1 MLTAGPESVT
11 AVEADL
17 EAEVRSFGFG
27 DGDAIETRVSGV
39 GLEARERPIDGGDS
53 LDAGTVA
60 RLDVAA
66 RVDDDNWLRIADVLA
81 VNAEGKR
88 PDWLAAPSQSLEPT
102 ALLE

>member
-1 MLTAGPESVT
+1 
-11 AVEADL
+11 DL

-39 GLEARERPIDGGDS
+39 GLEPSERPIDGGEDVGS
-53 LDAGTVA
+53 GTVV

-66 RVDDDNWLRIADVLA
+66 RVDDDDWLRIADVLA
-81 VNAEGKR
+81 INDEGER
-88 PDWLAAPSQSLEPT
+88 PDWLASPSQSLEPT